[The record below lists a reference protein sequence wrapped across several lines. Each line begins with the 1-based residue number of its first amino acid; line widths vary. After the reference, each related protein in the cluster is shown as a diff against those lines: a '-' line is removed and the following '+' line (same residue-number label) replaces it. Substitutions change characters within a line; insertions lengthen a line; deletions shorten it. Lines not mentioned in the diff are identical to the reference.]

1 MERLYFLIHV
11 FLLKI
16 FSIIFRKERQRM
28 SLWTIS
34 LIFTTLLFPKDHKIP
49 SVSKQQIQKVLE
61 LVCNMVTFQF
71 TGSLH
76 EKSAA

>member
-1 MERLYFLIHV
+1 LEQLI
-11 FLLKI
+11 
-16 FSIIFRKERQRM
+16 
-28 SLWTIS
+28 TIS
-34 LIFTTLLFPKDHKIP
+34 PDVQSGTPVFFNTRVPVKNLFDYLSEGKTTDEFMDDFP